1 MLFSSWL
8 RKHNATPR
16 TNRRPNSTFRPQL
29 EVLEGRAL
37 PSTLTVTNLNDSGH
51 GSLRHE
57 IAEAL
62 SGDTI
67 VFAKKLDG
75 GTITLSSGNE
85 LQIGKNLTIQG
96 PGANLLTVS
105 SGPYY
110 VNKTRIFEIDSAT
123 VTLSGLR
130 IINGGG
136 HASIYGDYS
145 YDGWGGGILNRDGTL
160 TVSGCT
166 LYNNSAV
173 YGGGIYNAGTLTVS
187 SCGLFSN
194 SAENDGGGILN
205 AYGTVTVSVC
215 TLSGNSAVSG
225 GGIYNYGTVTVSV
238 CTLSGNYAYSGGGIY
253 NAGTAG
259 ALTVLNSIFSSN
271 TPDNI
276 NGPYT
281 DGGGNTFS

>member
-1 MLFSSWL
+1 M
-8 RKHNATPR
+8 
-16 TNRRPNSTFRPQL
+16 
-29 EVLEGRAL
+29 
-37 PSTLTVTNLNDSGH
+37 PSTLTVTTNADSGL
-51 GSLRHE
+51 GSLRAE
-57 IAEAL
+57 IAAAK
-62 SGDTI
+62 SGDTV
-67 VFAKKLDG
+67 VFSAGLDG
-75 GTITLSSGNE
+75 YTINLTSRE
-85 LQIGKNLTIQG
+85 LNITKNLTIQG
-96 PGANLLTVS
+96 PGANLLTIS

-110 VNKTRIFEIDSAT
+110 VNKTRIFEVDSAT

-160 TVSGCT
+160 RVSGCT

-187 SCGLFSN
+187 SCGMFSN

-205 AYGTVTVSVC
+205 DYGTATVSGC

-225 GGIYNYGTVTVSV
+225 GGGIYNYGTATVSG
-238 CTLSGNYAYSGGGIY
+238 CTLSGNTAYSGGGID
-253 NAGTAG
+253 NAGSQ
-259 ALTVLNSIFSSN
+259 LELMVSNSIFSSN
-271 TPDNI
+271 TSDNI

-281 DGGGNTFS
+281 DGGGNAFH